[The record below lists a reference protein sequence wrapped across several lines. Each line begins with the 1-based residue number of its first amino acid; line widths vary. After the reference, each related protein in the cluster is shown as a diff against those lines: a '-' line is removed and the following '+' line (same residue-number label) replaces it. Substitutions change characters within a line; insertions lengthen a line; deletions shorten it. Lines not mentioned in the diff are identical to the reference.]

1 MSPIAPS
8 APSIALP
15 RAPRSLRRA
24 ALRWAVKVA
33 GLAFLL
39 GAPLLAPAQTLRPQR
54 AAIRLEQV
62 VAALNLARLPLENA
76 EVKLMAQ
83 NTATIEAPRLEVRAV
98 EPWGDRD
105 ARVRLG
111 CEAHEQCLPFYVA
124 VHWVDA
130 TLAKAALH
138 GAILTTGHSATP
150 ISTNRGP
157 SPVSSPAPAVT
168 ANAADAEI
176 HIHAGSHATLLIE
189 GERLHIK
196 VPVICLE
203 NGVPGRTIRVTAL
216 DHKQTYRAE
225 VVDST
230 LLKGTL

>member
-1 MSPIAPS
+1 MNSPATITGPHAALCRVVKAVGLASLLVAPS
-8 APSIALP
+8 
-15 RAPRSLRRA
+15 
-24 ALRWAVKVA
+24 
-33 GLAFLL
+33 
-39 GAPLLAPAQTLRPQR
+39 LAPAQSPRSQR

-62 VAALNLARLPLENA
+62 VAALNFAKFPLEDA

-124 VHWVDA
+124 VHWFDA
-130 TLAKAALH
+130 TSAKAALL
-138 GAILTTGHSATP
+138 AANVSPARLARSAPNSLASTT
-150 ISTNRGP
+150 RE
-157 SPVSSPAPAVT
+157 PVAVPSPAPT
-168 ANAADAEI
+168 SSPNATDTEI
-176 HIHAGSHATLLIE
+176 HLHAGSHATLLIE
-189 GERLHIK
+189 GDRLHIK
-196 VPVICLE
+196 LPVICLE

>member
-1 MSPIAPS
+1 MTRLAKITG
-8 APSIALP
+8 P
-15 RAPRSLRRA
+15 RATRLLADALRRV
-24 ALRWAVKVA
+24 VKAA
-33 GLAFLL
+33 GLSLLL

-54 AAIRLEQV
+54 AAIRLEDV
-62 VAALNLARLPLENA
+62 VAALNLAKLPLENA

-83 NTATIEAPRLEVRAV
+83 NTAAIEAPRLEVRAV

-130 TLAKAALH
+130 TLARAALH
-138 GAILTTGHSATP
+138 AATVLPAHSAPATSAKHEP
-150 ISTNRGP
+150 AAVPGP
-157 SPVSSPAPAVT
+157 AATVI

-176 HIHAGSHATLLIE
+176 HVHAGSHATLLID
-189 GERLHIK
+189 GERLHIRL
-196 VPVICLE
+196 PVICLE
-203 NGVPGRTIRVTAL
+203 NGAPGRTIRVTAL